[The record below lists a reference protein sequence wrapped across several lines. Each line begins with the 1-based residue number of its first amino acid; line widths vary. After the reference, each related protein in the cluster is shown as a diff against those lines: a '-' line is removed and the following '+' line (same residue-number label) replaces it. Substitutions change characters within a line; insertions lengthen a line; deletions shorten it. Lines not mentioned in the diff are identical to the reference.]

1 MKKVNIFKYAVL
13 AVALT
18 AGFTSC
24 SKDDFEEDTNN
35 SQVVTVGGLR
45 FQIGNYP
52 SEALRATDGKSSN
65 YTVPGFVYTEGKSG
79 WADGDK
85 INVILTCHNGESA
98 MTYDLVLR
106 YNETE
111 GKWSNE
117 TGNAVLETS
126 SANVTVDVCA
136 AYASSSSV
144 ILNKTED
151 GTKFDPQ
158 LTATCEYFQ
167 YEKTGVA
174 ANEPIEINFKKDY
187 ARIRLNVAPNDD
199 YLFDGFTVQFVDG
212 TFTANGSDKDLQ
224 DILIS
229 GESIA
234 MRASDEGLFGNAYIY
249 GKWTSGTKIIIND
262 RTFSLPDYIE
272 GKSFA
277 IGLAPVQGPA
287 VEVDADNNTI
297 VLAEYATEEDIT
309 MALVTEALN
318 GGTSLTVTGT
328 ITDELVY
335 RAILSKFELI
345 ADASGNEDMMFD
357 ADFSAVTGLTKLT
370 AVAEYGYVATL
381 KLPAGITEVD
391 KGALDA
397 EYIEN
402 LYVYDADITTYPK
415 AKKAKA
421 SFFNTADCILH
432 LPASAASDFEEGDTE
447 WGDAEWN
454 AIVFDAE

>member
-52 SEALRATDGKSSN
+52 SEALRAE
-65 YTVPGFVYTEGKSG
+65 YVPGYLYTEGKSG

-106 YNETE
+106 YNEAE

-167 YEKTGVA
+167 YEKEGVA
-174 ANEPIEINFKKDY
+174 ANAPIAINFEKKY
-187 ARIRLNVAPNDD
+187 ARIRLNVAPNSD
-199 YLFDGFTVQFVDG
+199 YNFDGFTVQFVGG
-212 TFTANGSDKDLQ
+212 TFTANGSDQELSSID
-224 DILIS
+224 IS
-229 GESIA
+229 GEAIA
-234 MRASDEGLFGNAYIY
+234 MRMSDDGPYGNAYIY

-262 RTFSLPDYIE
+262 RTFSLPDCVE

-309 MALVTEALN
+309 MALVKEALN
-318 GGTSLTVTGT
+318 GGTSLTVTGS

-345 ADASGNEDMMFD
+345 ADELGDDEIMFD

-421 SFFNTADCILH
+421 SFFNTEGCTLH